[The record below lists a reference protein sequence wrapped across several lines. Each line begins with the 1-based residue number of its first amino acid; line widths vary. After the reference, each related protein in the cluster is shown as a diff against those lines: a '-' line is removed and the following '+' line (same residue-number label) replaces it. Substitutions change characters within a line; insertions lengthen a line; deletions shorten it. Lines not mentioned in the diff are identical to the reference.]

1 MTTQFAQAS
10 YQEIIDL
17 NTVTDKVSVIGIH
30 TPVTDTPYSF
40 LKPFFDAF
48 QKYHYDGC
56 SLTMVPAAR
65 LPADISQVSYEAGD
79 IPIDPRDLLNPIL
92 WHGAHGESLGAVL
105 NQFYDASPGTGDIDR
120 KFFDSG
126 EMNNASLSQIGNDA
140 VYESLYY
147 RALTDN
153 SWRKA
158 HPQTGLRVKG
168 LHPLVYSVG
177 TDAQYVNSQDGP
189 TSPYVPKSGN
199 LPIPPS
205 EVGALPTSSAAG
217 QLGFVS
223 DAANLRAMGLQGLQ
237 ESGQSSGNVYV
248 SSLPNRRSSQFF
260 TERLHG
266 LGWLDTRVRTLG
278 ATGYQVQVTGEPT
291 DDRLFIENL
300 YSQVEDA
307 QTINYLPRLFMGVCL
322 LPPSYKAK
330 QYYRLIINHRF
341 SFKKYRG
348 LSLDG
353 YYRGRYGAGRAPSY
367 RNFL

>member
-17 NTVTDKVSVIGIH
+17 NTVTDRVSVLGIH
-30 TPVTDTPYSF
+30 TPVTDTPYTF
-40 LKPFFDAF
+40 LQPFFDAF

-56 SLTMVPAAR
+56 SLTLVPAAR

-105 NQFYDASPGTGDIDR
+105 NQFYDASDSSSDITR

-126 EMNNASLSQIGNDA
+126 ELNRVSLPQVGNDA
-140 VYESLYY
+140 LYESLYY

-177 TDAQYVNSQDGP
+177 TDAQYVNGPAGAYSPFVPRMGNRAELPSSQNGNGISV
-189 TSPYVPKSGN
+189 TAGGN
-199 LPIPPS
+199 LGQYNNTAQI
-205 EVGALPTSSAAG
+205 VGSPLE
-217 QLGFVS
+217 
-223 DAANLRAMGLQGLQ
+223 GLQDTA
-237 ESGQSSGNVYV
+237 SSGDTAVAR
-248 SSLPNRRSSQFF
+248 SQPNRRSSQWF

-266 LGWLDTRVRTLG
+266 LGWLDTRVRTL
-278 ATGYQVQVTGEPT
+278 ASSYQTDLDGDIQ
-291 DDRLFIENL
+291 DDRDAVENL
-300 YSQVEDA
+300 YAQVESA

-341 SFKKYRG
+341 SFRKFRG
-348 LSLDG
+348 LSMDG
-353 YYRGRYGAGRAPSY
+353 DIRGRFGPARAPSY

>member
-1 MTTQFAQAS
+1 MTTQYAQAS

-17 NTVTDKVSVIGIH
+17 NTVTDRVSVLGIH
-30 TPVTDTPYSF
+30 TPVTDTPYTF

-65 LPADISQVSYEAGD
+65 LPADISQVSYEAGT

-92 WHGAHGESLGAVL
+92 WHGAHGESLGSVL
-105 NQFYDASPGTGDIDR
+105 NQFYDASGGSSDIDR
-120 KFFDSG
+120 QFFDSG
-126 EMNNASLSQIGNDA
+126 EVNNASTSQIGNDA
-140 VYESLYY
+140 LYESLYY

-153 SWRKA
+153 SWKKA

-177 TDAQYVNSQDGP
+177 SDAQYVNGP
-189 TSPYVPKSGN
+189 VGSLSPTVPHPSN
-199 LPIPPS
+199 TALPPS
-205 EVGALPTSSAAG
+205 EASGLSGVGTAGMLGKNGVALQS
-217 QLGFVS
+217 Q
-223 DAANLRAMGLQGLQ
+223 GLQGLQ
-237 ESGQSSGNVYV
+237 DTSTSDGVYV
-248 SSLPNRRSSQFF
+248 RSLPNQRSPQFF

-266 LGWLDTRVRTLG
+266 LGWLDTRVRVQPTS
-278 ATGYQVQVTGEPT
+278 GYQVEVSGDEYL
-291 DDRLFIENL
+291 DRVEIENL
-300 YSQVEDA
+300 YEQVEGG

-341 SFKKYRG
+341 SFKKFRG
-348 LSLDG
+348 LSMDG
-353 YYRGRYGAGRAPSY
+353 GLRGRYGPARAPSY
-367 RNFL
+367 HNFM

>member
-1 MTTQFAQAS
+1 MTTQFATAS

-17 NTVTDKVSVIGIH
+17 NTVTDRVSVIGIH
-30 TPVTDTPYSF
+30 TPVTDTPYTF

-65 LPADISQVSYEAGD
+65 LPADISQVSYESGD

-105 NQFYDASPGTGDIDR
+105 NQFYDASSGSSDIDR
-120 KFFDSG
+120 KMFDSG
-126 EMNNASLSQIGNDA
+126 EVNNASISQVGNDA
-140 VYESLYY
+140 LYESLYY

-177 TDAQYVNSQDGP
+177 TDSQYVNGP
-189 TSPYVPKSGN
+189 AGSASPYVPRSGN
-199 LPIPPS
+199 VAAPPS
-205 EVGALPTSSAAG
+205 ENGPMSSPSAGG
-217 QLGFVS
+217 QLGHIGS
-223 DAANLRAMGLQGLQ
+223 AAIQAQGQQGLQ
-237 ESGQSSGNVYV
+237 DSVTSSGTDYV
-248 SSLPNRRSSQFF
+248 RSRPNFNSAQFF

-266 LGWLDTRVRTLG
+266 LGWLDTRVRVGPSGGT
-278 ATGYQVQVTGEPT
+278 QVEVTGDEVS
-291 DDRLFIENL
+291 DRINVEAL
-300 YSQVEDA
+300 YQMVESG
-307 QTINYLPRLFMGVCL
+307 QQINYLPRLFMGVCL

-341 SFKKYRG
+341 SFRKFRG
-348 LSLDG
+348 LSMDG
-353 YYRGRYGAGRAPSY
+353 DVRGRYGPARAPSY

>member
-17 NTVTDKVSVIGIH
+17 NTVTDRVSVLGIH
-30 TPVTDTPYSF
+30 TPVTDTPYTF

-56 SLTMVPAAR
+56 SMTLVPAAR

-92 WHGAHGESLGAVL
+92 WHGAHGESLGSVL
-105 NQFYDASPGTGDIDR
+105 NQFYSAQASSSDISR
-120 KFFDSG
+120 SLFDSG
-126 EMNNASLSQIGNDA
+126 ELNRVSLPQVGNDA
-140 VYESLYY
+140 LYESLYY
-147 RALTDN
+147 RALTDT

-177 TDAQYVNSQDGP
+177 ADAQYVNGP
-189 TSPYVPKSGN
+189 YGSLSPDLPHSGNVPSDPDENGSMTSVGSGGQMGKSG
-199 LPIPPS
+199 
-205 EVGALPTSSAAG
+205 VGAGLQS
-217 QLGFVS
+217 Q
-223 DAANLRAMGLQGLQ
+223 GLQGLQ
-237 ESGQSSGNVYV
+237 DTASGDETALARSM
-248 SSLPNRRSSQFF
+248 PNQRSPQFF
-260 TERLHG
+260 THKLQG
-266 LGWLDTRVRTLG
+266 LGWLDTRVRVLPSS
-278 ATGYQVQVTGEPT
+278 GYQTELDGDLA
-291 DDRLFIENL
+291 DDRNAVENL
-300 YSQVEDA
+300 YAQVESS

-341 SFKKYRG
+341 SFRKYRG
-348 LSLDG
+348 LSMDG
-353 YYRGRYGAGRAPSY
+353 GYRGRFGPARAPSY